1 MSVAAERYWSRRATW
16 SALSVALLA
25 SALAAAVCGAYA
37 LDAPRL
43 ARAFLAGLGAPVDA
57 RAADLSV
64 LWSLRLPRVA
74 LGAMVGGA
82 LAIAGATL
90 QGLFRNPLA
99 DPSIIAA
106 SSGAALCAAI
116 AIVLLPSMAAL
127 AGGAGLVLFAFV
139 GAVLAVLAV
148 LALTR
153 GAQRG
158 ASLVLAG
165 VAINALCGAATGLLT
180 VLADD
185 GQLRSLT
192 FWTLGSL
199 GNAGQISLWLVALAL
214 APVFVGARS
223 LADALDALSL
233 GEFAASTLG
242 VDVVAVR
249 RRAIALAALAVAVSV
264 SACGVI
270 GFVGLVGPHL
280 VRLVAGPTHRTL
292 LPASALC
299 GASLVVLADAVART
313 VAQPVELP
321 LGVITALIGAP
332 MFLWLL
338 WREGGER

>member
-1 MSVAAERYWSRRATW
+1 MSAAVYLSRRATW
-16 SALSVALLA
+16 SLLA
-25 SALAAAVCGAYA
+25 SALCASAIVATVCGAYA
-37 LDAPRL
+37 LDGPRL
-43 ARAFLAGLGAPVDA
+43 LRALSAGLGAPVHALAGDVA
-57 RAADLSV
+57 V
-64 LWSLRLPRVA
+64 LWNLRLPRVL
-74 LGAMVGGA
+74 LGALVGGA
-82 LAIAGATL
+82 LAIAGAVL

-106 SSGAALCAAI
+106 SSGAALCAAV
-116 AIVLLPSMAAL
+116 AIVLLPAIAAM
-127 AGGAGLVLFAFV
+127 GGGVGLVAVAFA
-139 GAVLAVLAV
+139 GAVLAVMAV
-148 LALTR
+148 LALSR
-153 GAQRG
+153 GARGEG

-165 VAINALCGAATGLLT
+165 VAINALCGALTGLLT

-214 APVFVGARS
+214 APVFVAGRS

-233 GEFAASTLG
+233 GDFAASALG

-249 RRAIALAALAVAVSV
+249 RRAVAVAALAVAVSV

-270 GFVGLVGPHL
+270 GFVGLVAPHL
-280 VRLVAGPTHRTL
+280 VRMIAGPTHRTL

-299 GASLVVLADAVART
+299 GASLVVLADAAART

-338 WREGGER
+338 WREGGRR